1 MDSNA
6 TVGKALTQDVLV
18 HQDFGI
24 ANIKVGNRLVEVGGK
39 FVLTIT
45 APAAFCGRRAVDLYG
60 RRAGQGL
67 KGLGHPPYA
76 NTKMRPANTPLD
88 NWD

>member
-1 MDSNA
+1 MDHDLTVLKVFPLGEGKTLQLRMAAFNLFNHPLVSFNNNDTTNMQLGFQNA

-39 FVLTIT
+39 FS
-45 APAAFCGRRAVDLYG
+45 F
-60 RRAGQGL
+60 
-67 KGLGHPPYA
+67 
-76 NTKMRPANTPLD
+76 
-88 NWD
+88 